1 MDRKWLLIGLI
12 AALAGC
18 DARQAVGNGQAYEN
32 GADALDNQAADLDAR
47 ADNLAAAAERAAQNA
62 AAEMRAKADAD
73 YAAGA
78 GGNAAAQNGN

>member
-1 MDRKWLLIGLI
+1 MDKKFLLIGLI

-47 ADNLAAAAERAAQNA
+47 ANNLAAAADRAAENA
-62 AAEMRAKADAD
+62 AAEMRARADAD

-78 GGNAAAQNGN
+78 GGNAVAANAN